1 MPTVEG
7 KSLKE
12 ITGKNTGA
20 VIMPS
25 DPNIWIGCW
34 GEIIGPPTNVNPL
47 KIQYDAKGS
56 MTAKIEEKPDIDT
69 LHEVYTA
76 IRERGWEDAPRV
88 EKVFE
93 IKGRIIVITFKG
105 WE

>member
-20 VIMPS
+20 VIMS
-25 DPNIWIGCW
+25 GDPNIWIGYW
-34 GEIIGPPTNVNPL
+34 GEIIGRPTSVNPL
-47 KIQYDAKGS
+47 RVQHDASDS
-56 MTAKIEEKPDIDT
+56 MTAKLVEKPDIDT
-69 LHEVYTA
+69 LYEVYTA
-76 IRERGWEDAPRV
+76 IRERGWEDAPQV
-88 EKVFE
+88 ERVFE
-93 IKGRIIVITFKG
+93 ISGRIIVITFKG